1 MKIVTA
7 SVLAAL
13 LLSSRVASADP
24 FALDGAFAT
33 SGVFTC
39 FRSVACSGSG
49 TNSVTLGSGTNTA
62 TLTFNGVDTTVSI
75 TNAARR
81 VNLGQFET
89 SSAPGFTFP
98 TRPNPNVAIL
108 GFVFTIRHSSPVA
121 DTNTFGWRFGPGG
134 QPNLPLFLGQSY
146 TSFPLPPSPAHNYGM
161 FVYSFSPFPVRIPGN
176 GLTDLTANVGVVP
189 EPGTWLLVGGGLA
202 GALARRRRQRAHV

>member
-1 MKIVTA
+1 MKIVA
-7 SVLAAL
+7 IMLAAV
-13 LLSSRVASADP
+13 LLSSRVASAEP
-24 FALDGAFAT
+24 FALEGSFAT

-39 FRSVACSGSG
+39 FRSVECSGSG

-62 TLTFNGVDTTVSI
+62 TLTFTGVNTTVSI
-75 TNAARR
+75 TNAATR
-81 VNLGQFET
+81 VSLGRFET

-98 TRPNPNVAIL
+98 TRPNPNLAIL
-108 GFVFTIRHSSPVA
+108 GFGFTIRHTSPVE

-134 QPNLPLFLGQSY
+134 RPDLPLFLGQSY
-146 TSFPLPPSPAHNYGM
+146 TSFPLPPSPEHNYGM
-161 FVYSFSPFPVRIPGN
+161 FLYSFSPFPVRIPGN

-202 GALARRRRQRAHV
+202 GAIARRRRQRAAV

>member
-7 SVLAAL
+7 SLLAAV
-13 LLSSRVASADP
+13 LLSSRVASADS
-24 FALDGAFAT
+24 FALEGAFAT
-33 SGVFTC
+33 SGVITC
-39 FRSVACSGSG
+39 FGSVECSGSG

-75 TNAARR
+75 TNKARP
-81 VNLGQFET
+81 VKLGQFET

-98 TRPNPNVAIL
+98 TRPNPNTPIL
-108 GFVFTIRHSSPVA
+108 GFGFTIRHSSPVE
-121 DTNTFGWRFGPGG
+121 DTNRFTWTFGPGG
-134 QPNLPLFLGQSY
+134 RADLPLLRGQSH
-146 TSFPLPPSPAHNYGM
+146 TSFALPPSPDHNYDK
-161 FVYSFSPFPVRIPGN
+161 FVYSFSPFPGRIFGA

-202 GALARRRRQRAHV
+202 GAIARRRRQRAHV